1 MENIKNFIEEGEKEF
16 EEKFLYW
23 VVLGSTLNDGSIRR
37 FKAVEPDAEEV
48 IKFISSRQISLI
60 KMIMEMV
67 ESGKKEVYFLNYKE
81 DSIENAE
88 NRGNNQVLDTISSK
102 LSSLVNGEK

>member
-1 MENIKNFIEEGEKEF
+1 MENIKNFILEGEEEFDKEF
-16 EEKFLYW
+16 
-23 VVLGSTLNDGSIRR
+23 T
-37 FKAVEPDAEEV
+37 EV
-48 IKFISSRQISLI
+48 SCECGARDLFDFSKVKQFISSRQISLI

-88 NRGNNQVLDTISSK
+88 NRGNNQALNTISSK